1 MDKERVKQL
10 NIETFDKWAP
20 DYDKAFLAKHPQKLN
35 QIVAEMVSAFLGTT
49 IAERKPRESSF
60 GAKAPQDDCF
70 SLLDVGCGTGHFL
83 NLLLNQPHGSRSACR
98 LPDGSQ
104 GKAGLTAHGLRLAGI
119 DISPGM
125 LKIARERLGNDVDL
139 QEGGVETLPWPDN
152 TFEVITSTDAF
163 HHFPDPNPALAEI
176 RRVMQPNGM
185 LIIADMWLPTPAR
198 QFFNLI
204 LPLTREGD
212 VRIYSRRQMLSFM
225 TMNGYRDISWKR
237 FELLG
242 QITTGL
248 K

>member
-10 NIETFDKWAP
+10 NIATFNKWAP

-35 QIVAEMVSAFLGTT
+35 DVVLDMLRG
-49 IAERKPRESSF
+49 REF
-60 GAKAPQDDCF
+60 A

-83 NLLLNQPHGSRSACR
+83 SLLLNKPHGSGRE
-98 LPDGSQ
+98 
-104 GKAGLTAHGLRLAGI
+104 AHGLGLAGI

-125 LKIARERLGNDVDL
+125 LDIARQRLGDSVDL
-139 QEGGVETLPWPDN
+139 REGDIALLPWPDD
-152 TFEVITSTDAF
+152 TFDVVTSTDAV

-176 RRVMQPNGM
+176 KRVIKPGGI
-185 LIIADMWLPTPAR
+185 LIIADMWLPAPFR
-198 QFFNLI
+198 QLFNLI
-204 LPLTREGD
+204 LPFTREGD

-225 TMNGYRDISWKR
+225 TMNEYKDISWKR

-242 QITTGL
+242 QTTTGL

>member
-35 QIVAEMVSAFLGTT
+35 DVVLDMLHG
-49 IAERKPRESSF
+49 REF
-60 GAKAPQDDCF
+60 A

-83 NLLLNQPHGSRSACR
+83 NLLLNQPHGSGPTFPS
-98 LPDGSQ
+98 
-104 GKAGLTAHGLRLAGI
+104 LRLAGI

-139 QEGGVETLPWPDN
+139 REGGVETLPWLDDS
-152 TFEVITSTDAF
+152 FDVVTSTDVF
-163 HHFPDPNPALAEI
+163 HHLSDPNPALAKI
-176 RRVMQPNGM
+176 KRVIKPGGI
-185 LIIADMWLPTPAR
+185 LIIADMWLPAPFR
-198 QFFNLI
+198 QLGNLI
-204 LPLTREGD
+204 LPFTREGD

-225 TMNGYRDISWKR
+225 TINGYKDISWKR

-242 QITTGL
+242 QTTTGL